1 MGIYSLVYQFFYN
14 IFKKEKW
21 LKDVCGPNSKTTL
34 SDIWEKNAKYKNGAK
49 LLQKWYKYLILPIAM
64 KNNAETGKW
73 QFILDILTV

>member
-1 MGIYSLVYQFFYN
+1 MGIYFLVYQFFYN

-49 LLQKWYKYLILPIAM
+49 LLQKWYKYLILPIAI
-64 KNNAETGKW
+64 KNNAETGKR